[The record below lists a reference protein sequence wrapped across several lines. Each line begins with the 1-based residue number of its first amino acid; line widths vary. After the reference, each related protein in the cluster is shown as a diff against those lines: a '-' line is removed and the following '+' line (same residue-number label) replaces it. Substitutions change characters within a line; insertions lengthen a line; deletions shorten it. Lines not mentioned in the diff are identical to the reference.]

1 MKNLKRAVAV
11 CLVLSML
18 VLCLT
23 GCGKKNKVTQYRT
36 TLNTYIEEIVQKD
49 DDLEAAVS
57 DAMAAIKVG
66 DLTAYNEA
74 MSKVQTLS
82 GQLIES
88 YRKIGN
94 TEAPE
99 EYRTQQVLLQQHVN
113 SIINMI
119 NDAIELYTL
128 AGKELDGGL
137 SETDIERIGALQTEI
152 QMLTPA
158 VESFDSVLNEVLG
171 VSEESGK

>member
-23 GCGKKNKVTQYRT
+23 GCGKKNKVTQYRA

-88 YRKIGN
+88 YRKVGN

-99 EYRTQQVLLQQHVN
+99 EYRTQQVLLQQHVS

>member
-1 MKNLKRAVAV
+1 MKEFLKYLVAI
-11 CLVLSML
+11 CVLML
-18 VLCLT
+18 
-23 GCGKKNKVTQYRT
+23 
-36 TLNTYIEEIVQKD
+36 
-49 DDLEAAVS
+49 
-57 DAMAAIKVG
+57 
-66 DLTAYNEA
+66 
-74 MSKVQTLS
+74 
-82 GQLIES
+82 
-88 YRKIGN
+88 
-94 TEAPE
+94 
-99 EYRTQQVLLQQHVN
+99 
-113 SIINMI
+113 I